1 MFLSQSGCKDKGI
14 CSNYPNIF
22 TLFHTIFAESSH
34 LTKHQHITSKT
45 FSGAKPAS
53 TPSSPKIDG
62 KHTFEQNKNTRSGKT
77 NPLEIPDNNPRH
89 FTPQGINK
97 HKNSGFTTPSEIFP
111 TKFFQLFS
119 PPMLLFLPFNINI
132 ITNGSYKIR
141 WFLPII
147 FDSFFP
153 FVRRHT
159 GYSTKFSKKYGQQ
172 PQKLTTQTKINQI
185 PPQQYLIYIS
195 TYRPSFTLKLPDI
208 LPSERDLACPN
219 YKLPPKSATK
229 QS

>member
-97 HKNSGFTTPSEIFP
+97 HKILALPLLQKYFRQSFPAFLTPNAVVPAVQYKYHHKRQLQNSVVSPNNFRFILPVCTQAHRLFHQIQQKIWTT
-111 TKFFQLFS
+111 T
-119 PPMLLFLPFNINI
+119 
-132 ITNGSYKIR
+132 T
-141 WFLPII
+141 
-147 FDSFFP
+147 
-153 FVRRHT
+153 
-159 GYSTKFSKKYGQQ
+159 
-172 PQKLTTQTKINQI
+172 KLTTQTKINQI